1 MKLDKTL
8 NQDMGKQFA
17 AIEKAVTDL
26 EDGAIGAISTTGL
39 TENTADATDLP
50 TALTLLNA
58 LKAKHN
64 LLVSRIAAAQQ

>member
-8 NQDMGKQFA
+8 NQDMGKQMA
-17 AIEKAVTDL
+17 TIEKAVTAL
-26 EDGAIGAISTTGL
+26 EEGTISSISTTGL
-39 TENTADATDLP
+39 TESTADATDLP